1 MLNRIKDRANETYLI
16 SAPLAARLGLERL
29 WSVDDHSADTPD
41 PTDPIEKKAYADAI
55 MGAWNNPASQTRRTQ
70 DAELGAALD
79 QPTACCACTASIMRR
94 RRRPDL
100 SVRLRRHP
108 GRAVAAGFG
117 RRYLGYW
124 ETRNLRMVANMR
136 DVLGRYP
143 GTRMLTIVGAS
154 HKGYYEA
161 YLDQMHDV
169 QLVDPEPVLR

>member
-1 MLNRIKDRANETYLI
+1 
-16 SAPLAARLGLERL
+16 
-29 WSVDDHSADTPD
+29 
-41 PTDPIEKKAYADAI
+41 

-79 QPTACCACTASIMRR
+79 QPDGVLHMY
-94 RRRPDL
+94 
-100 SVRLRRHP
+100 
-108 GRAVAAGFG
+108 RAYNAPTNPTLTYQSDFGATLVEPSPQAFG

-169 QLVDPEPVLR
+169 RLVDPEPVLR